1 MIMSDDDMRPTAT
14 SNMKWLLEEARKSNV
29 VGIGATRS
37 LHDRNSKGAISRNH
51 GPILCPGGW
60 GMQLFA
66 LNVNNTIEVGNFDS
80 ALDCFGE
87 DAELERMGIAT
98 IGIPWLVHCD
108 VKCEAIGVR
117 YDPGGMNSFI
127 TDGTRALREI
137 ECRRIIHERWPM
149 YTSEPERRP
158 NMRWQK
164 MLDDYITGWRE
175 LSAIH
180 GGSWR

>member
-14 SNMKWLLEEARKSNV
+14 TNMTRLLTAARKSNV
-29 VGIGATRS
+29 IGIGATRS

-66 LNVNNTIEVGNFDS
+66 LNIKNTIEVGNFDS
-80 ALDCFGE
+80 ELDCFGE

-137 ECRRIIHERWPM
+137 ACRRIIHERWPM
-149 YTSEPERRP
+149 YTSAPERRP

-180 GGSWR
+180 GGSWG